1 MMAQSVDALS
11 VDHNTLKYQ
20 PDKEFHNDL
29 SKRGDNV
36 GNNLELLD
44 RTRPDN
50 NSLMRGSARGDQV
63 YIGQGDSIA
72 VVQHS
77 MEKRDPIAG
86 IDSQKAQKL
95 DDSTPETDIKMSL
108 NLFGSQSEKSLNNN
122 DNPEDIVMSALECG
136 TFFK

>member
-1 MMAQSVDALS
+1 
-11 VDHNTLKYQ
+11 
-20 PDKEFHNDL
+20 
-29 SKRGDNV
+29 
-36 GNNLELLD
+36 
-44 RTRPDN
+44 
-50 NSLMRGSARGDQV
+50 
-63 YIGQGDSIA
+63 
-72 VVQHS
+72 